1 MHRETLFNPK
11 RFYWLIR
18 NPILLN
24 KSAIFFVSAAIGGIL
39 MFISAIDTFK
49 GPSPGFYQKFYILVL
64 YLGGFIVTSRIFKE
78 LHHSE
83 RGPAWL
89 LLPASALEK
98 FGSRLA
104 LSSVIYAVATM
115 LMLLLFCL
123 VSEAV
128 NSLLLDRHHPL
139 FNPFDPM
146 ILKGTLLYFVLQSPL
161 LVGAVYFRK
170 HVLSKTVLT
179 LVAYTFVLL
188 LFALL
193 GMKLLLG
200 SYLNGVTSSLEFL
213 DNLQK
218 VVGADFLPY
227 LEGLGRLGVWTCR
240 ILFWAVLAPFFWTV
254 GYYRLK
260 EIER

>member
-1 MHRETLFNPK
+1 MHRESLFNPK

-39 MFISAIDTFK
+39 LFISAIDAFK
-49 GPSPGFYQKFYILVL
+49 EPSPAFYQKFYILIL
-64 YLGGFIVTSRIFKE
+64 YLGGFILTSRIFKE

-83 RGPAWL
+83 KGPAWL
-89 LLPASALEK
+89 ILPASALEK

-104 LSSVIYAVATM
+104 LSTVIYAFGTM
-115 LMLLLFCL
+115 LMLFVFSLA
-123 VSEAV
+123 SEAV

-146 ILKGTLLYFVLQSPL
+146 ILKGTVLYFVLQSPL
-161 LVGAVYFRK
+161 LAGAVYFRK

-179 LVAYTFVLL
+179 LVVYIFVLL
-188 LFALL
+188 LFAFL
-193 GMKLLLG
+193 GVKLFLG
-200 SYLNGVTSSLEFL
+200 SYFDGATSSLQFL
-213 DNLQK
+213 DHLQEAA
-218 VVGADFLPY
+218 GADFLLY
-227 LEGLGRLGVWTCR
+227 LEGLGRAGLWTCR
-240 ILFWAVLAPFFWTV
+240 ILFWAVLAPLFWTV

-260 EIER
+260 ETER